1 MLAQM
6 AILQIKTR
14 KSGSPGLNFS
24 RSRMVLVLLLCMF
37 AVFSC
42 FFLKRK
48 KKKRLSVSYVFSLL
62 VTQSCLILC
71 NPTVC
76 NQPGSS
82 VHGILQARIV
92 EWVVIPGDFPNPG
105 IKPGF
110 PALQADALP
119 PEPPGK
125 ITSSSPS
132 LFQ

>member
-1 MLAQM
+1 
-6 AILQIKTR
+6 
-14 KSGSPGLNFS
+14 
-24 RSRMVLVLLLCMF
+24 MVLVLLLSMF

-42 FFLKRK
+42 FFL

-62 VTQSCLILC
+62 VTQSCVILC

-105 IKPGF
+105 IKPGS
-110 PALQADALP
+110 PALQADSLLS
-119 PEPPGK
+119 EPSG
-125 ITSSSPS
+125 S
-132 LFQ
+132 L